1 MFPVLRRQGF
11 ETNRNL
17 GQSGSNLSLVQI
29 DENTDQQP
37 AVRLPPR
44 TQQEYMSAVQE
55 ALMLTDEQKR
65 GIISKLVDENDET
78 PEDLQCLICKH
89 TAHIPMVCQTN
100 CTAII
105 CQHCYL

>member
-1 MFPVLRRQGF
+1 MFPVLRRPGF

-17 GQSGSNLSLVQI
+17 GQSGSNLI
-29 DENTDQQP
+29 DENADQQ
-37 AVRLPPR
+37 PPR
-44 TQQEYMSAVQE
+44 TQQEYMSAMQE

-89 TAHIPMVCQTN
+89 TAHIPMVC
-100 CTAII
+100 
-105 CQHCYL
+105 